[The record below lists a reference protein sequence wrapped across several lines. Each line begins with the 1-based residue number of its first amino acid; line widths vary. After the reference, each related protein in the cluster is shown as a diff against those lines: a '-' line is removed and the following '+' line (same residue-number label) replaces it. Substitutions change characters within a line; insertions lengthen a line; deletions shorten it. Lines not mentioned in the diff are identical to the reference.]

1 MVLEETKPAI
11 FFTPQECNN
20 KDNRNCYLR
29 RKPFWLLLGRMVNA
43 GYDADAAREI
53 VVQVYTLVADAK
65 NVSFILQAMRKDKSA
80 HPGRISLS
88 VLPVR

>member
-1 MVLEETKPAI
+1 M
-11 FFTPQECNN
+11 
-20 KDNRNCYLR
+20 
-29 RKPFWLLLGRMVNA
+29 NA
-43 GYDADAAREI
+43 GDDADAAREI